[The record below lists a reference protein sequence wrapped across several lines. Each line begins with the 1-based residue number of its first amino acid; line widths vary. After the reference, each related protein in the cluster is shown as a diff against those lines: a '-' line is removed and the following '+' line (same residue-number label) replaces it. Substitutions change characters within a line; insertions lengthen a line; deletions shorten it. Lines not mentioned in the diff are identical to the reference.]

1 MISTY
6 EFTLKVGPKV
16 KMKTFIGTKS

>member
-6 EFTLKVGPKV
+6 EF
-16 KMKTFIGTKS
+16 SH